1 MTTRKPTT
9 ERLAEALELMH
20 APPAMIKRARD
31 GYYDDFKSPLE
42 LPIVALVRHAQQ
54 AGLKRI
60 AERAINGE
68 FDAQPWE
75 AEEWANTPEGIA
87 MRKEFGLL

>member
-1 MTTRKPTT
+1 MNRKPTT
-9 ERLAEALELMH
+9 EKLAEALELMH
-20 APPAMIKRARD
+20 APPAMIKRAHD

-42 LPIVALVRHAQQ
+42 KPIVALVRHALQ

-68 FDAQPWE
+68 FDAEPWE
-75 AEEWANTPEGIA
+75 AEEWANSPEGQEV
-87 MRKEFGLL
+87 RRQFGL